1 MQIIN
6 VLQMARSSD
15 KGMSDFCNEN
25 SKKDRCNMIGP
36 FEAIWPLFGKAEIEK
51 TKIDARLDMFF
62 VDYSMVPM
70 IVQVACTSAR

>member
-1 MQIIN
+1 
-6 VLQMARSSD
+6 
-15 KGMSDFCNEN
+15 
-25 SKKDRCNMIGP
+25 MIGP

-70 IVQVACTSAR
+70 IVQVACMSSR